1 MILQSHVIT
10 GCSKFKKQIDFQN
23 FNLVILVKF
32 AEGKMSYV
40 HYT

>member
-10 GCSKFKKQIDFQN
+10 GCNKFNKQIDSQS

-32 AEGKMSYV
+32 TEV